1 MANLVDERKRIAIS
15 ALATK
20 KADNTDYNQLSLKI
34 ANLLKEIKERLHK
47 DYDNLLVLDNYISG
61 TDGFSSLQL
70 LTLFNYLQLES
81 CIAYLNK
88 CKFWQTQPCEAWTC
102 DSCADYCEDC
112 TDCDC
117 DCGDCDSCDS
127 CDCDGCE
134 GDCGDCDCDEG
145 PCVDCADEAD
155 CDCICSDDCPSD
167 S

>member
-1 MANLVDERKRIAIS
+1 MANLVDERKRIVES

-20 KADNTDYNQLSLKI
+20 RADNTDYNQLSSKI
-34 ANLLKEIKERLHK
+34 ANMLKEIKERLHK

-61 TDGFSSLQL
+61 TDGFTSMQT

-88 CKFWQTQPCEAWTC
+88 CKFWQTQPCEAWVC
-102 DSCADYCEDC
+102 DVCADYCTDC
-112 TDCDC
+112 SDCDC
-117 DCGDCDSCDS
+117 DSS
-127 CDCDGCE
+127 CDCSDC
-134 GDCGDCDCDEG
+134 DCGDCDCDEG
-145 PCVDCADEAD
+145 PCVDCADEPD

>member
-1 MANLVDERKRIAIS
+1 MKGWRAMANLVDERKRIVES

-20 KADNTDYNQLSLKI
+20 RADNTDYNQLSSKI
-34 ANLLKEIKERLHK
+34 ANMLKEIKERLHK

-61 TDGFSSLQL
+61 TDGFTSMQT

-88 CKFWQTQPCEAWTC
+88 CKFWQTQPCEAWVC
-102 DSCADYCEDC
+102 DVCADYCTDC
-112 TDCDC
+112 SDCDC
-117 DCGDCDSCDS
+117 DSS
-127 CDCDGCE
+127 CDCSDC
-134 GDCGDCDCDEG
+134 DCGDCDCDEG
-145 PCVDCADEAD
+145 PCVDCADEPD

>member
-1 MANLVDERKRIAIS
+1 MANLVDERKRIVIS

-20 KADNTDYNQLSLKI
+20 KADNTDYNQLSSKI
-34 ANLLKEIKERLHK
+34 ANMLKEIKERLHK

-61 TDGFSSLQL
+61 TDGFASMQT

-88 CKFWQTQPCEAWTC
+88 CKFWQTQPCEAWVC
-102 DSCADYCEDC
+102 DVCADYCTDC
-112 TDCDC
+112 NDECEIDCSDCSDCDC
-117 DCGDCDSCDS
+117 DC
-127 CDCDGCE
+127 
-134 GDCGDCDCDEG
+134 DCDCDET
-145 PCVDCADEAD
+145 CTVDCADEPD

>member
-1 MANLVDERKRIAIS
+1 MKGWKAMANLVNERKRIAIS

-61 TDGFSSLQL
+61 TDSFASYQTLA
-70 LTLFNYLQLES
+70 LFNYLQLES

-88 CKFWQTQPCEAWTC
+88 CKFWQTQPCNAWVC
-102 DSCADYCEDC
+102 DVCADYCTDC
-112 TDCDC
+112 NDECNNDCSDCSDCDC
-117 DCGDCDSCDS
+117 DCDCDDT
-127 CDCDGCE
+127 
-134 GDCGDCDCDEG
+134 
-145 PCVDCADEAD
+145 PCVDCADEPD